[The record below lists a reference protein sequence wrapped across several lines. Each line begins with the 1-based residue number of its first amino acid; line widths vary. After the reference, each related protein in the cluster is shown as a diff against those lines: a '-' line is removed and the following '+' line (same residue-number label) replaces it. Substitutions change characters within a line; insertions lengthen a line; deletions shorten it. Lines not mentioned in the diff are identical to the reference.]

1 MFSRSPVLLVYGFH
15 STDDN
20 KFSIEFEDSVDVNG
34 SSSLSPSGTLK
45 CPFEHDKATVMY
57 PFDILHNLH
66 LTEKLHS
73 LNEIYLYGIPPANT
87 FEHCIRLY

>member
-1 MFSRSPVLLVYGFH
+1 MVLR

-57 PFDILHNLH
+57 PFDILHNLC
-66 LTEKLHS
+66 LTENFFTVLMKYIIMAFLH
-73 LNEIYLYGIPPANT
+73 ANI
-87 FEHCIRLY
+87 FENCVTLFQCVT